1 MGKYRLGDII
11 CMTRKS
17 LSITQEKLSEGIC
30 SIETLS
36 RVENGKQNPS
46 RDTYELLMERMG
58 RSRERSYSMMSISDY
73 HILERMKLLEDYI
86 EIYEYTR
93 AETVLKEIINTL
105 GKTNLERQFF
115 IRVESII
122 NYRLNRINAK
132 EFLENLE
139 KAILLTIP
147 QYGKIS
153 LAGWPLNFHEA
164 VLMQNIS
171 SGYAQNKNYNKAIKI
186 LEEAN
191 NVMKQSYMDEQQRV
205 ILQSTYCSNLSKW
218 YGLIGE
224 YEKAIEVAKDG
235 ISICKKHRLGHV
247 LPNLLYG
254 IAWNKEQLIE
264 KGVLPPERKK
274 ECIMYLKQAYYAAC
288 AMQQPFIEQFLLE
301 HMKIV
306 YENVSLDQIIY

>member
-30 SIETLS
+30 SVETLS

-73 HILERMKLLEDYI
+73 DILEKMKLFEDHI
-86 EIYEYTR
+86 NLYEYNR
-93 AETVLKEIINTL
+93 AEKILDEIKKTLINT
-105 GKTNLERQFF
+105 NLNKQYLLKSET
-115 IRVESII
+115 II
-122 NYRLNRINAK
+122 NYRLNRITAE
-132 EFLENLE
+132 EFLERLE

-153 LAGWPLNFHEA
+153 LAGWPLNFHE
-164 VLMQNIS
+164 VGLMLNIS
-171 SGYAQNKNYNKAIKI
+171 SAYAQNKNYIKAIDI
-186 LEEAN
+186 LEDAN
-191 NVMKQSYMDEQQRV
+191 SVMKQSYMDEQQRAL
-205 ILQSTYCSNLSKW
+205 LQATISNNLSKW

-224 YEKAIEVAKDG
+224 YEKAIEVAKEG
-235 ISICKKHRLGHV
+235 IMVCKRHRLGHV
-247 LPNLLYG
+247 LPNLIYNLV
-254 IAWNKEQLIE
+254 WNKEQLID

-274 ECIMYLKQAYYAAC
+274 ECISYLKQTYYLAC
-288 AMQQPFIEQFLLE
+288 AMQQPFIEQFMIE
-301 HMKIV
+301 HIKTV
-306 YENVSLDQIIY
+306 YGDIQANLIIY